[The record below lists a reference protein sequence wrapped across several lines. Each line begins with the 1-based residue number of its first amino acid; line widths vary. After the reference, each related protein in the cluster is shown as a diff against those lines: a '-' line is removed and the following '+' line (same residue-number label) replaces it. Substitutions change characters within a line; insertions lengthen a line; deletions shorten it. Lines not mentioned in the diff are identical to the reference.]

1 MQPSA
6 AQKVVLAD
14 QAGDAEDDAGLLSVG
29 EAPFSAL
36 IASLLALLRS
46 PVRGRRAVALPA
58 DVPDAV
64 AQGGEDVQSSAVDHG
79 EDPELLSPSARR

>member
-46 PVRGRRAVALPA
+46 PSPDQVGRCMNIPAATKSWIGHDHLGSDRIMNRCTNISVATK
-58 DVPDAV
+58 
-64 AQGGEDVQSSAVDHG
+64 S
-79 EDPELLSPSARR
+79 